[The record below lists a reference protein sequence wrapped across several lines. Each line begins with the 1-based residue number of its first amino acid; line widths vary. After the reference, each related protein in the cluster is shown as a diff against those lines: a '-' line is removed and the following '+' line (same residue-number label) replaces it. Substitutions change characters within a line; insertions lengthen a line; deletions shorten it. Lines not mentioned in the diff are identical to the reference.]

1 MRTITGIHGV
11 PRSGTSWL
19 AQIFNASPEVR
30 LKFQPLFSYAFK
42 EDLNEFSSAKE
53 ITEFF
58 KAIYDSDDDFIN
70 MRDTDLLKGYP
81 KFQKLA
87 QQEHLVFKHVRYHYV
102 LPNLMKNNSQV
113 KLILMIRNPLSV
125 LSSWKNAPR
134 EFDPSWDFAK
144 EWKLAQ
150 LKNTDKADY
159 FGFDKWKRATKM
171 FLALEKTY
179 PQRVKLVTYKSML
192 NNTLEVSKT
201 LYEFAEITFGQ
212 QCINF
217 INESKTIQ
225 VDHPNS
231 VFRVKINDEAYKND
245 IAIDIQDEII
255 QNLKGT
261 NLERFLYE

>member
-1 MRTITGIHGV
+1 MKTITGIHGV

-42 EDLNEFSSAKE
+42 ERLDEFSSSKD
-53 ITEFF
+53 ITDFF
-58 KAIYDSDDDFIN
+58 DGIYNSDDDFIN

-81 KFQKLA
+81 QFKKMEE
-87 QQEHLVFKHVRYHYV
+87 QQHLVFKHVRYHNV
-102 LPNLMKNNSQV
+102 LPNLMKNHSYL
-113 KLILMIRNPLSV
+113 KLILVIRNPLAV

-134 EFDPSWDFAK
+134 EFDKSWDFLK

-150 LKNTDKADY
+150 LKNTDRADY
-159 FGFDKWKRATKM
+159 FGFDKWKVVTEM
-171 FLALEKTY
+171 FLSLEKSY
-179 PQRVKLVTYKSML
+179 PKRVKLVTYKSML
-192 NNTLEVSKT
+192 SNTLEVSEE
-201 LYEFAEITFGQ
+201 LYKFAGITFGEQ
-212 QCINF
+212 SKNF
-217 INESKTIQ
+217 IEESKTKQ
-225 VDHPNS
+225 VNHPNS

-245 IAIDIQDEII
+245 ISIDIQDEII